1 MLLRSYASV
10 HHCPCTRPEAQGID
24 GCRLLG
30 NSHDSFNSLIALIFL
45 VTSNF
50 NSLNVAPPIKIEV
63 EGHEI
68 LEL

>member
-10 HHCPCTRPEAQGID
+10 HHCPWTSSESQGID
-24 GCRLLG
+24 RCRLLG
-30 NSHDSFNSLIALIFL
+30 NSHVSFNSLIVLNFL

-50 NSLNVAPPIKIEV
+50 NSLNVAPPIKTEV